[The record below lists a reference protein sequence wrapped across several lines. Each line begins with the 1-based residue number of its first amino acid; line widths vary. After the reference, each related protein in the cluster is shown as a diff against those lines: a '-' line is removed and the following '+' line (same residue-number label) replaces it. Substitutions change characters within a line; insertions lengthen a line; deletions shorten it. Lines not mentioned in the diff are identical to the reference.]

1 MSTADR
7 PQVVYLWG
15 DDEWTMERVIAALAD
30 GLARDTGA
38 PPDRWRADGKTIAA
52 EAIGERV
59 QIAPMFGGGTVAVVS
74 NPTQLV
80 RSKALR
86 ETLDGVI
93 ATVAPGNALVFLEF
107 DTSGGKKRPKSL
119 SDLADEIIRGGGTV
133 RPCRAPSAGEMPA
146 WITGRAADLGVQLEQ
161 DAAREIARRIG
172 SQVSEGDVDRRQLS
186 AIAMGELGKLALY
199 RGTEPVTVDDVKAL
213 VAEVVPDSIWA
224 LSDAVALRRADA
236 AGPALDHALES
247 VPEQVLLVM
256 LHRRIRELLIAA
268 DARAAG
274 TKPPDIV
281 KLVGGSPFVAQ
292 RRVEQ
297 AVRWSVL
304 ELEAALDGLL
314 ELDRMSK
321 RADAVFSTD
330 GQRRMA
336 WVTWVAERVAQRA
349 PTGAGRPTSVVRGAD
364 RAASAGRPTIAG
376 RGPGSRSSG
385 R

>member
-1 MSTADR
+1 VSTADR
-7 PQVVYLWG
+7 PQVLYLWG
-15 DDEWTMERVIAALAD
+15 DDEWAMERVIATLAD

-38 PPDRWRADGKTIAA
+38 APERWRADGKLVTAG
-52 EAIGERV
+52 AIGERV
-59 QIAPMFGGGTVAVVS
+59 QIAPMFGGGTVAIVS

-86 ETLDGVI
+86 EVLDSVI
-93 ATVAPGNALVFLEF
+93 ATVAPGNALVFVEF

-119 SDLADEIIRGGGTV
+119 SDLADGIIKAGGTV

-146 WITGRAADLGVQLEQ
+146 WITGRAADLGVQLGP

-172 SQVSEGDVDRRQLS
+172 AQISEGDVDRRQLS

-199 RGTEPVTVDDVKAL
+199 RGAEVVTVDDVKAL

-224 LSDAVALRRADA
+224 LSDAVALRRAET
-236 AGPALDHALES
+236 AGPALDHALET
-247 VPEQVLLVM
+247 VPEQILLVM

-268 DARAAG
+268 DARSAG

-297 AVRWSVL
+297 AVRWSVP
-304 ELEAALDGLL
+304 ELESALDGLL

-321 RADAVFSTD
+321 RADAAFSTD

-336 WVTWVAERVAQRA
+336 WVAWIAERVAHRI
-349 PTGAGRPTSVVRGAD
+349 PTGAARPASGDRGAD
-364 RAASAGRPTIAG
+364 RPTGAA
-376 RGPGSRSSG
+376 RGPGR
-385 R
+385 

>member
-38 PPDRWRADGKTIAA
+38 PPDRWRADGKTITA

-119 SDLADEIIRGGGTV
+119 ADLADGIIRGGGTV

-146 WITGRAADLGVQLEQ
+146 WITGRAADLGVQLEP

-224 LSDAVALRRADA
+224 LSDAVALRRADS
-236 AGPALDHALES
+236 AGPALDHALETQ
-247 VPEQVLLVM
+247 PEQVLLVM

-268 DARAAG
+268 DARVAG
-274 TKPPDIV
+274 AKPPDIV
-281 KLVGGSPFVAQ
+281 KLVGGSPFAAQ

-297 AVRWSVL
+297 AVRWSVP

-321 RADAVFSTD
+321 HADNAFSTE

-336 WVTWVAERVAQRA
+336 WLTWVAERVAPRA
-349 PTGAGRPTSVVRGAD
+349 KVR
-364 RAASAGRPTIAG
+364 
-376 RGPGSRSSG
+376 
-385 R
+385 